1 MQHAG
6 TSAAHY
12 SVGFKPATREV
23 GKGEEASVG
32 LAVAVVLVA
41 DVSRGNA
48 EACVNPVS
56 GHISK
61 VPSDLW

>member
-23 GKGEEASVG
+23 GKGEEASVR
-32 LAVAVVLVA
+32 LAVAVVGE
-41 DVSRGNA
+41 RGNV
-48 EACVNPVS
+48 EARVNPVS